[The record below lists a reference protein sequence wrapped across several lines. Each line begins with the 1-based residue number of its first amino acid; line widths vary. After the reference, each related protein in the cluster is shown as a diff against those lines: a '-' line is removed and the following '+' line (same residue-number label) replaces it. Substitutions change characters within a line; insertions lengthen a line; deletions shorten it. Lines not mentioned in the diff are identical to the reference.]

1 MDDRIDE
8 PVRTPRELTQGED
21 RLRVES
27 PSYIQLAR
35 SLDKRGSWRDLHWT
49 GSLAA
54 YLEEVRRQPR
64 LARNAYQRLFDTILA
79 FGTDVPPV
87 GSGRPIHYRFF
98 DDPFDDGKDAVF
110 GIERPLAEL
119 VSHLRAAAHGLGP
132 ERRVLLMHGPVGSA
146 KSTIARLMK
155 RGLADVSRQPEG
167 ALFSFRWRID
177 GEVYD
182 CPMHEDPL
190 HLLPPEV
197 QGDVFADLNARFDGD
212 YELKPTGSLCPFC
225 RFWQDKLLTESGGD
239 FAAIERAVEVYR
251 FVLSEQDRV
260 GIGTFQPKDEKNQD
274 STELTGDINYRRI
287 AEYGSDSDPRA
298 FNFDGEF
305 HVANR
310 GLIEFIELLKLDVAF
325 LYDLLGATQ
334 EQSVKPK
341 KFAQTDIDEV
351 ILGHTNSP
359 EYKRLQ
365 GNELMEAFRDRTTKI
380 DIPYNRR
387 LSDEVRIYEK
397 TFGTGLCAGKHL
409 APHAVEAAAM
419 WSVLT
424 RLEEPKNAGISLVQK
439 LFLYD
444 GRKVNGFS
452 EATAQELREEAVG
465 EGMYGVSPRFVQD
478 RIAAALVADDSPP
491 CLNAYDVLDSLEQG
505 LVHHPLLECD
515 ELRTTYADVV
525 AVVREEVD
533 EQLKA
538 EVREAVA
545 RDAEAVRRL
554 CCNYVDGVTASI
566 RGEGGDERLMRSI
579 EEKIGVTEARKADF
593 RREIV
598 NYIDALAAKG
608 ERFAHTSNARLQAAL
623 ELKLFEDCR
632 DTFTLTTGAGSVVDR
647 DVDEKVRLVT
657 SHLVREKG
665 YCERCAGRALERVS
679 GLFARGDTKTP
690 EEEPEE

>member
-1 MDDRIDE
+1 MADRIDDHL
-8 PVRTPRELTQGED
+8 PTPRELSSGAERPPRDT
-21 RLRVES
+21 

-35 SLDKRGSWRDLHWT
+35 RLDNRRTWLDLHWT

-54 YLEEVRRQPR
+54 YLEEVRQQPR
-64 LARNAYQRLFDTILA
+64 LARNAYQRLYDTIVGHGVDQA
-79 FGTDVPPV
+79 PE
-87 GSGRPIHYRFF
+87 GSGRPPHYRFF
-98 DDPFDDGKDAVF
+98 DDPFDAGRDAVF
-110 GIERPLAEL
+110 GIERPVAAL

-155 RGLADVSRQPEG
+155 RGLAEVSRRPEG
-167 ALFSFRWRID
+167 AVFSFAWRID
-177 GEVYD
+177 GERHP

-190 HLLPPEV
+190 HLLPDEVLPEV
-197 QGDVFADLNARFDGD
+197 FEDLNARFDGD
-212 YELKPTGSLCPFC
+212 YRLRPTGGLCPLC
-225 RFWQDKLLTESGGD
+225 RFHLDRLMRESGGD
-239 FAAIERAVEVYR
+239 FAAVERAVEVYR

-334 EQSVKPK
+334 EHAVKPK

-359 EYKRLQ
+359 EYRRLQ

-380 DIPYNRR
+380 DVPYNRR
-387 LSDEVRIYEK
+387 LSEEIRIYEK
-397 TFGTGLCAGKHL
+397 SFGQGCCAGRHL
-409 APHAVEAAAM
+409 APHAIEAAAM
-419 WSVLT
+419 WSLLT
-424 RLEEPKNAGISLVQK
+424 RLEDPKNAGISLVQK
-439 LFLYD
+439 MFLYD
-444 GRKVNGFS
+444 GRRVNGFTA
-452 EATAQELREEAVG
+452 ATAQELKDEAPD
-465 EGMYGVSPRFVQD
+465 EGMHGVSPRYVQD
-478 RIAAALVADDSPP
+478 RIAAALVSDDGPP
-491 CLNAYDVLDSLEQG
+491 CLTAYDVLDSLEEG
-505 LVHHPLLECD
+505 LSRHPLLECD
-515 ELRTTYADVV
+515 DQRAVYSELVG
-525 AVVREEVD
+525 VVREEVD
-533 EQLKA
+533 ELLKA

-545 RDAEAVRRL
+545 RDEQAVQRL
-554 CCNYVDGVTASI
+554 CCNYVDAVTAATQ
-566 RGEGGDERLMRSI
+566 GDPGADERLMRSI

-598 NYIDALAAKG
+598 NYIEALAAKG
-608 ERFAHTSNARLQAAL
+608 ERFSPGSNGRLAAAL

-632 DTFTLTTGAGSVVDR
+632 DTFQLTARSSSVVDR
-647 DVDEKVRLVT
+647 DADEKVRLVA

-665 YCERCAGRALERVS
+665 YCERCAARALERVS

-690 EEEPEE
+690 EEPGA